1 VTIPGVAPRLLI
13 AASVPTTLTAF
24 LLPYADHYR
33 RRGWW
38 VGAAANGAAGDE
50 RVAAAFDAAF
60 DLPWTR
66 RPTDRVNLGRAV
78 RVLQELVTRER
89 FDLVHVHD
97 PVAAFVARYALRGA
111 RRRGAVKVAY
121 TAHGFHF
128 FRGNA
133 PHRNLIFGMLERAAA
148 PWTDHLIVIN
158 REDMDAARRL
168 PVAGGVTYLPGIGVD
183 TTLYDPAAVS
193 DADVARVRAELGL
206 QPSQQLLLIV
216 AELNPGKR
224 HRDAVAALA
233 AADRPDVVLVL
244 AGEGPES
251 AAIEAQARD
260 LGVADRVKLLGY
272 RRDVPTLLRASFAL
286 ALPSEREGLPRSLME
301 ASCMERP
308 VLATRIRGVTEL
320 VHDGVTGF
328 LHDVGDVPALAEAI
342 RRLVDAPERAAAMG
356 HAGRAAMRRFD
367 LATVLE
373 GHDGVY
379 RSLLGERFV

>member
-1 VTIPGVAPRLLI
+1 MDQEMAESLSALRFVAVLK
-13 AASVPTTLTAF
+13 AF
-24 LLPYADHYR
+24 LPDVVHGLKGNHENIANEEAGGNLPFGKFVYEGAMVAEYMERFYSPQAHEAVYRFEKSLPLLAVGGRHIVGHAEPARCFPEHEVVDYR
-33 RRGWW
+33 R
-38 VGAAANGAAGDE
+38 
-50 RVAAAFDAAF
+50 
-60 DLPWTR
+60 
-66 RPTDRVNLGRAV
+66 
-78 RVLQELVTRER
+78 
-89 FDLVHVHD
+89 
-97 PVAAFVARYALRGA
+97 
-111 RRRGAVKVAY
+111 
-121 TAHGFHF
+121 
-128 FRGNA
+128 
-133 PHRNLIFGMLERAAA
+133 
-148 PWTDHLIVIN
+148 
-158 REDMDAARRL
+158 
-168 PVAGGVTYLPGIGVD
+168 
-183 TTLYDPAAVS
+183 
-193 DADVARVRAELGL
+193 
-206 QPSQQLLLIV
+206 
-216 AELNPGKR
+216 
-224 HRDAVAALA
+224 
-233 AADRPDVVLVL
+233 RPDVVLGL